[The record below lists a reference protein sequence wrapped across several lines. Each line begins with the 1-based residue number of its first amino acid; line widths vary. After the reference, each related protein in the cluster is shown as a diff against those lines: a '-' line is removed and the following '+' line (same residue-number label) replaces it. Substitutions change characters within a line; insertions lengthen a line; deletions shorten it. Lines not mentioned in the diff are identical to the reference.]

1 MRIREFAKKLGVSER
16 VVRHYEARGLLRPP
30 RTTNGYR
37 TFTPGDLL
45 RAEWIRDLIGAGF
58 STKEIRTVVP
68 YFEKSGP
75 VVGEV
80 CRTTLE
86 TKLAQIDRLLD
97 DLRCRRAVVAER
109 LSSLDANDLQS
120 SARPPKPPATSR
132 RTDHERTQHPRAAL
146 PADRRLRPRREL
158 P

>member
-1 MRIREFAKKLGVSER
+1 MLRNVMRIRDFAKKLGVSER

-37 TFTPGDLL
+37 AFSASDLR

-75 VVGEV
+75 VVGEA

-97 DLRCRRAVVAER
+97 DLGRRRSIVAER
-109 LSSLDANDLQS
+109 LASLGGETTK
-120 SARPPKPPATSR
+120 ARKPETSSR
-132 RTDHERTQHPRAAL
+132 RSRS
-146 PADRRLRPRREL
+146 
-158 P
+158 